1 MCIAFALELY
11 VENWE
16 FIYPENLISL
26 NYKGL
31 WVASSTA
38 YIRAKRFTVHAMKSY
53 YRYANS

>member
-1 MCIAFALELY
+1 MCVAFVLGFY
-11 VENWE
+11 VEKLG
-16 FIYPENLISL
+16 IYFPENLVSL